1 MKNNATPIELLFEK
15 AEDYGKTSIDLLK
28 LNAIDKTADV
38 VSSLAV
44 QMATFLVVAL
54 FTLVVNIGLAL
65 WLGDLLGKAYYGF
78 FIVAGFYAI
87 ACIILYYFG
96 QQWIKVPLNNSI
108 IARLLIKNK
117 S

>member
-1 MKNNATPIELLFEK
+1 MNDNTPIELLFEK
-15 AEDYGKTSIDLLK
+15 AEVYGKTSIELLK

-54 FTLVVNIGLAL
+54 FTLVINIGLAL
-65 WLGDLLGKAYYGF
+65 WLGDLLGKIYYGF
-78 FIVAGFYAI
+78 FVVAGFYA
-87 ACIILYYFG
+87 AAAIIIYFFG

-108 IARLLIKNK
+108 VARLLKKNQ